1 MFVPG
6 CGFQKEFSMRMSEH
20 IPPAPLQRRR
30 FARRRRL
37 LWRAAGGG
45 AERAEMTTGRAIRR
59 AMLFTLLAVSL
70 VGTLMTTIYLP
81 APWGR
86 LLVLPAAAGALCAGL
101 VACVHAFVA
110 SFAVVEAAHRRS
122 AAAGSALRRTAAR
135 RRSSRPTAAPK

>member
-1 MFVPG
+1 
-6 CGFQKEFSMRMSEH
+6 MRTSEH
-20 IPPAPLQRRR
+20 PPAADRQRRR
-30 FARRRRL
+30 FARLRRM

-45 AERAEMTTGRAIRR
+45 AQRDEMTTGRAVGR

-86 LLVLPAAAGALCAGL
+86 LLVLPAAVGAFCTGL
-101 VACVHAFVA
+101 IACIYAVTA

-122 AAAGSALRRTAAR
+122 AAAGAALRRSAER
-135 RRSSRPTAAPK
+135 RRSARASAAPK

>member
-1 MFVPG
+1 
-6 CGFQKEFSMRMSEH
+6 MRTSEH
-20 IPPAPLQRRR
+20 TPAAPRRRRR
-30 FARRRRL
+30 FARLRRL

-45 AERAEMTTGRAIRR
+45 VERAEMTTGRAVGR

-86 LLVLPAAAGALCAGL
+86 LLVLPAAVGALCTGL

-110 SFAVVEAAHRRS
+110 SFAIVEAAHRRS
-122 AAAGSALRRTAAR
+122 AAAGAALRRSAAR
-135 RRSSRPTAAPK
+135 RQGSRAAAAPK